1 MLTIIVLCSQRT
13 LQCMLLFNLF
23 LAPNPPLNVN
33 ATTINSTAVQVSWNL
48 PNITNGIIRYYT
60 VVYGRNDSSE
70 TQQLNS
76 TDITTVVTALDP
88 FRTYVFYVVAFTVE
102 LSNRS
107 ENDTALTSEAG
118 NTYTPLYCTCIL
130 LLFTLLLFSSQCP
143 IKCGST

>member
-1 MLTIIVLCSQRT
+1 MSFI
-13 LQCMLLFNLF
+13 LL

-33 ATTINSTAVQVSWNL
+33 ATTINSTAIQVSWNP

-60 VVYGRNDSSE
+60 LVYGRNDSSE

-88 FRTYVFYVVAFTVE
+88 FRTYVFYVLAFTVE

-107 ENDTALTSEAG
+107 ESDTALTSEAG

>member
-1 MLTIIVLCSQRT
+1 MSFI
-13 LQCMLLFNLF
+13 LLI
-23 LAPNPPLNVN
+23 APSPPLNVN
-33 ATTINSTAVQVSWNL
+33 ATTINSTAIQVSWNP

-60 VVYGRNDSSE
+60 LVYGRNDSSE
-70 TQQLNS
+70 IQQLNS

-88 FRTYVFYVVAFTVE
+88 FRTYVFYVLAFTVE

-107 ENDTALTSEAG
+107 ESDTALTSEAG
-118 NTYTPLYCTCIL
+118 NIYPLLYCICV